1 MIIFFSFQEDDE
13 KQGESQAQTK
23 CFLSSKCL
31 LLGIPGG
38 VALTIGQWCPE
49 GRGLAMQ
56 RLSQGPRTRSSQQNA
71 CSRSSVP
78 GRLRAR
84 SEAGANRERGRREVL
99 QGATAAASAF
109 SLVTDPALG
118 AKTPQVQV
126 GEGESITEA
135 IFRAP
140 PGATVRV
147 PAGKFVE
154 PIIVNKPVTLRGTKK
169 MTMIRWNGGRP
180 GLTVK
185 GRGNVLIRDVTVSHT
200 ADGSYEQN
208 GSAVAVEPGG
218 KLEMEGE
225 ATYFLHLRCFLSVFC
240 LLINK
245 SWSLIWHAGCELT
258 STTGNGATGKGGS
271 MQLRECRLVSSKL
284 HGVQY
289 MNGTEGRIE
298 GCLVQKNGQNG
309 GQVED
314 DSPVGVFANT
324 FAENGGYG
332 LDCVNNFLGISIRE
346 NSVYGNKKGSF
357 HFASDVSDKV
367 LITSDN
373 NFDTNFVVG

>member
-1 MIIFFSFQEDDE
+1 
-13 KQGESQAQTK
+13 
-23 CFLSSKCL
+23 
-31 LLGIPGG
+31 
-38 VALTIGQWCPE
+38 
-49 GRGLAMQ
+49 
-56 RLSQGPRTRSSQQNA
+56 
-71 CSRSSVP
+71 
-78 GRLRAR
+78 
-84 SEAGANRERGRREVL
+84 
-99 QGATAAASAF
+99 
-109 SLVTDPALG
+109 
-118 AKTPQVQV
+118 
-126 GEGESITEA
+126 
-135 IFRAP
+135 
-140 PGATVRV
+140 
-147 PAGKFVE
+147 
-154 PIIVNKPVTLRGTKK
+154 
-169 MTMIRWNGGRP
+169 
-180 GLTVK
+180 
-185 GRGNVLIRDVTVSHT
+185 
-200 ADGSYEQN
+200 
-208 GSAVAVEPGG
+208 
-218 KLEMEGE
+218 
-225 ATYFLHLRCFLSVFC
+225 
-240 LLINK
+240 
-245 SWSLIWHAGCELT
+245 LT